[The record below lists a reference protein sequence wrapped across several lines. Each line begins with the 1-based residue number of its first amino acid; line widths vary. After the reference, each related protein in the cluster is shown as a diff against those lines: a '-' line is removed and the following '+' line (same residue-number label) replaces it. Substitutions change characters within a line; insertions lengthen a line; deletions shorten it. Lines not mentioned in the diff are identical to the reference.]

1 MAGFFCFVRDSTDF
15 HIEPQWYFTSPEL
28 ERYLPLAVGRKWEQ
42 VKVGPWLEVFA
53 IAGCNTMSTPHYF
66 YVF

>member
-42 VKVGPWLEVFA
+42 AKVGPRLEAFA
-53 IAGCNTMSTPHYF
+53 IAGCDTMSMPH
-66 YVF
+66 